1 MPRNDTTKTIF
12 TGIIC
17 LSAILY
23 PFVSGIASAVSDSE
37 FMVLWLLA
45 AGMLLKALI
54 GFRKTLDFKPSHTVG
69 WILMVVAI
77 ALIWGGIL
85 TGNKTAVFF
94 NLSLLALMLSLTAWV
109 AGTGFMLKT
118 LLPFTVFIII
128 LPFLNYF
135 HYLLS
140 YPLCVICAGFTANFL
155 KIFGLNVSNEAAVII
170 LGGEK
175 ISITT
180 ACSGIFQLESMLL
193 LGWLIVVSAHRTIWR
208 RAAHFIMIFPI
219 VIFMNTLRLSA
230 IIILY
235 MNIGDAAFNNNFHT
249 IMGFVMVIVAALLM
263 WFCRLLF
270 KEGGGS
276 KNVQE

>member
-1 MPRNDTTKTIF
+1 MPQNDTTKAIF

-17 LSAILY
+17 LPVVFY
-23 PFVSGIASAVSDSE
+23 PFISGIASVSDSE

-45 AGMLLKALI
+45 AGMLLNVFR
-54 GFRKTLDFKPSHTVG
+54 GFRKTWNFKPSNSIG
-69 WILMVVAI
+69 WIMMTAAV
-77 ALIWGGIL
+77 ALIWCGIL

-94 NLSLLALMLSLTAWV
+94 NLSLLALMLSLAAWL

-140 YPLCVICAGFTANFL
+140 YPLCVICAGFTVTLL
-155 KIFGLNVSNEAAVII
+155 KIFGLQVSNEAAVII
-170 LGGEK
+170 MGGQK

-180 ACSGIFQLESMLL
+180 ACSGIFQLEAMLL
-193 LGWLIVVSAHRTIWR
+193 LGWLIVVSDHRNIWR

-219 VIFMNTLRLSA
+219 VIFMNTLRLTA
-230 IIILY
+230 VILLY
-235 MNIGDAAFNNNFHT
+235 MNIGDAAFSYKLHT
-249 IMGFVMVIVAALLM
+249 VMGFVMVILAALLM
-263 WFCRLLF
+263 WSCRLLF
-270 KEGGGS
+270 KEDEV
-276 KNVQE
+276 KKDVQE

>member
-1 MPRNDTTKTIF
+1 MPDRDTTKAIF

-17 LSAILY
+17 LPVALY
-23 PFVSGIASAVSDSE
+23 PFVSGIGSVFDSE
-37 FMVLWLLA
+37 FIVLWLLA
-45 AGMLLKALI
+45 AGMLCNVFR
-54 GFRKTLDFKPSHTVG
+54 GFRKTWNFKPATIIG
-69 WILMVVAI
+69 WILMGAAV

-94 NLSLLALMLSLTAWV
+94 NLSLLAFMLSLAAWI

-128 LPFLNYF
+128 LPFLSYF

-140 YPLCVICAGFTANFL
+140 YPLCVICAGFTATVL
-155 KIFGLNVSNEAAVII
+155 KIFGLQISNEAAVIV

-180 ACSGIFQLESMLL
+180 ACSGIFQLEAMLL
-193 LGWLIVVSAHRTIWR
+193 LGWLIVVSAHRTVWR

-219 VIFMNTLRLSA
+219 VIFMNTLRLA
-230 IIILY
+230 AVILLY
-235 MNIGDAAFNNNFHT
+235 MNIGNAAFNYKLHT
-249 IMGFVMVIVAALLM
+249 VMGFVMVVIAALLM

-270 KEGGGS
+270 KEDGGR
-276 KNVQE
+276 KNVQK

>member
-1 MPRNDTTKTIF
+1 MPDRDTTKAIF

-17 LSAILY
+17 LPAVLY
-23 PFVSGIASAVSDSE
+23 PFVSGIGSVLDSE
-37 FMVLWLLA
+37 FTVLWLLA
-45 AGMLLKALI
+45 AGMLCNVFR
-54 GFRKTLDFKPSHTVG
+54 GFRKNWNLKSANTIG
-69 WILMVVAI
+69 WILIGAAVA
-77 ALIWGGIL
+77 LTWGGIL

-94 NLSLLALMLSLTAWV
+94 NLSLLAFMLSLAAWI

-128 LPFLNYF
+128 LPFLSYF

-140 YPLCVICAGFTANFL
+140 YPLCVICAGFTATVL
-155 KIFGLNVSNEAAVII
+155 KIFGLQISNEAAVIV

-180 ACSGIFQLESMLL
+180 ACSGIFQLEAMLL
-193 LGWLIVVSAHRTIWR
+193 LGWLIVVSVHRTAWR

-219 VIFMNTLRLSA
+219 VIFMNTLRLSVV
-230 IIILY
+230 ILLY
-235 MNIGDAAFNNNFHT
+235 MNIGDAAFNYKLHT
-249 IMGFVMVIVAALLM
+249 VLGFIMVIIAALLM

-270 KEGGGS
+270 KEDGGR

>member
-1 MPRNDTTKTIF
+1 MSRNDTTKAIF

-17 LSAILY
+17 LPAALY
-23 PFVSGIASAVSDSE
+23 PFASGIAVSDSE

-45 AGMLLKALI
+45 AGMLFNAFR
-54 GFRKTLDFKPSHTVG
+54 GFRKSWNFNPSHMIG
-69 WILMVVAI
+69 WILMVAAV

-94 NLSLLALMLSLTAWV
+94 NLSLLALMLSLAAWI
-109 AGTGFMLKT
+109 AGTAFMLKT

-128 LPFLNYF
+128 LPFLTYC

-140 YPLCVICAGFTANFL
+140 YPLCLICAGFTANFL
-155 KIFGLNVSNEAAVII
+155 KIFGMNVSNEAAVIV

-180 ACSGIFQLESMLL
+180 ACSGIFQLEAMLL
-193 LGWLIVVSAHRTIWR
+193 LGWLIVVSAHRAIWR

-230 IIILY
+230 VILLY
-235 MNIGDAAFNNNFHT
+235 MNIGNAAFSYKLHT
-249 IMGFVMVIVAALLM
+249 VMGFVMVIIAALLM

-270 KEGGGS
+270 KEEDGNENIQ
-276 KNVQE
+276 K